1 MKNLK
6 TFILES
12 QSELLAMIKRMMG
25 SIDYS
30 KLKSYAGEQDPNKF
44 DVQKENELL
53 LISNINEGD
62 FKFVGTSE
70 YYNIETG
77 KNFDNLSIKEKADY
91 DSKNGDII
99 ILDKDN
105 NIKFRIDVKISDK
118 YLGAISLGS
127 LTKFDKDGY
136 YLLICKTGK
145 FFKVISHK
153 DVVDNVKSGK
163 LKLNAPINKYK
174 GYDVKW
180 EGENLTSE
188 YFIKGTDLRK
198 I

>member
-12 QSELLAMIKRMMG
+12 QSEILPMIKSMME
-25 SIDYS
+25 SVDYS
-30 KLKSYAGEQDPNKF
+30 KLKSYNGEQDPNKF

-53 LISNINEGD
+53 LISNIDEGN
-62 FKFVGTSE
+62 FKFVGTAE

-77 KNFDNLSIKEKADY
+77 KEFDKLSDKEKADY
-91 DSKNGDII
+91 DSENGDII
-99 ILDKDN
+99 VLDKDN
-105 NIKFRIDVKISDK
+105 NVKFRIDVKLSDK

-163 LKLNAPINKYK
+163 LKLNAPINTYK
-174 GYDVKW
+174 GYDVEW
-180 EGENLTSE
+180 EGEKLTSE
-188 YFIKGTDLRK
+188 YFIKGADLKK

>member
-12 QSELLAMIKRMMG
+12 QSELLAMIKRIMG

-127 LTKFDKDGY
+127 LTKFDNDGY

-180 EGENLTSE
+180 EDENLTSE
-188 YFIKGTDLRK
+188 YFIKGADLRK

>member
-30 KLKSYAGEQDPNKF
+30 KLKSYAGEQDLNKF

-127 LTKFDKDGY
+127 LTKFDNDGY

-188 YFIKGTDLRK
+188 YFIKGADLRK

>member
-12 QSELLAMIKRMMG
+12 QSELLVMIKRMMG

-77 KNFDNLSIKEKADY
+77 KNFDDLSIKEKADY

-127 LTKFDKDGY
+127 LTKFDNDGY

-188 YFIKGTDLRK
+188 YFIKGADLRK

>member
-62 FKFVGTSE
+62 FKFIGTSE

-188 YFIKGTDLRK
+188 YFIKGADLRK

>member
-12 QSELLAMIKRMMG
+12 QSELLVMVKRMMG

-62 FKFVGTSE
+62 FKFIGTSE

-77 KNFDNLSIKEKADY
+77 KKFDNLSIKEKADY

-127 LTKFDKDGY
+127 LTKFDNDGY

-188 YFIKGTDLRK
+188 YFIKGADLRK

>member
-180 EGENLTSE
+180 ESENLTSE
-188 YFIKGTDLRK
+188 YFIKGADLRK

>member
-62 FKFVGTSE
+62 FKFIGTSE

-77 KNFDNLSIKEKADY
+77 KKFDNLSIKEKADY

-136 YLLICKTGK
+136 YLLICKTDK
-145 FFKVISHK
+145 FFKVVSHK
-153 DVVDNVKSGK
+153 DVVNNVKSGK

-188 YFIKGTDLRK
+188 YFIKGADLRK

>member
-1 MKNLK
+1 
-6 TFILES
+6 
-12 QSELLAMIKRMMG
+12 MG

-163 LKLNAPINKYK
+163 LKLNVPINKYK

-188 YFIKGTDLRK
+188 YFIKGADLRK

>member
-62 FKFVGTSE
+62 FKFVGTNE

-127 LTKFDKDGY
+127 LTKFDNDGY

-188 YFIKGTDLRK
+188 YFIKGADLRK

>member
-12 QSELLAMIKRMMG
+12 QSELLAMIKRIMG

-77 KNFDNLSIKEKADY
+77 KNFDDLSIKEKADY

-136 YLLICKTGK
+136 YLLICKTDK

-188 YFIKGTDLRK
+188 YFIKGADLRK

>member
-127 LTKFDKDGY
+127 LTKFDNDGY

-188 YFIKGTDLRK
+188 YFIKGADLRK

>member
-12 QSELLAMIKRMMG
+12 QSELLAMIKRIMG

-77 KNFDNLSIKEKADY
+77 KNFDDLSIKEKADY

-127 LTKFDKDGY
+127 LTKFDNDGY

-180 EGENLTSE
+180 EDENLTSE
-188 YFIKGTDLRK
+188 YFIKGADLRK

>member
-91 DSKNGDII
+91 DSKTGDII

-127 LTKFDKDGY
+127 LTKFDNDGY

-188 YFIKGTDLRK
+188 YFIKGADLRK

>member
-44 DVQKENELL
+44 DVQKENEFL

-127 LTKFDKDGY
+127 LTKFDNDGY

-188 YFIKGTDLRK
+188 YFIKGADLRK

>member
-12 QSELLAMIKRMMG
+12 QSELLAMVKRMMG

-30 KLKSYAGEQDPNKF
+30 KLKSYDGEQDPNKF

-77 KNFDNLSIKEKADY
+77 KKFDNLSVKEKADY

-127 LTKFDKDGY
+127 LTKFDNDGY

-145 FFKVISHK
+145 FFKVVSHK

-163 LKLNAPINKYK
+163 LKLNPPKNNYK

-188 YFIKGTDLRK
+188 YFIKGADLRN

>member
-127 LTKFDKDGY
+127 LTKFDNDGY

-163 LKLNAPINKYK
+163 LKLNAPLNKYK

-188 YFIKGTDLRK
+188 YFIKGADLRK

>member
-127 LTKFDKDGY
+127 LAKFDNDGY

-188 YFIKGTDLRK
+188 YFIKGADLRK

>member
-12 QSELLAMIKRMMG
+12 QSELLSMIKRIMR

-136 YLLICKTGK
+136 YLLICKTDK

-163 LKLNAPINKYK
+163 LKLNAPINRYK

-188 YFIKGTDLRK
+188 YFIKGADLRK

>member
-77 KNFDNLSIKEKADY
+77 KIFDNLSIKEKADY

-188 YFIKGTDLRK
+188 YFIKGADLRK